1 MTKERSDD
9 KLYFGPVWDF
19 DISFDNDDRIYP
31 VLEKKDFIY
40 KYGTSAGTMNT
51 LATHI
56 LSHETTL
63 QKLKEIWNIY
73 MKDKVTKDILL
84 KFINDKVEEINE
96 SQRLN
101 FIRWDIFNTKVLLNP
116 VLRKSFE
123 EEVDYLK
130 YYIQKRYDILDEI
143 VKNASPESVSREVPK
158 RGHHNRHKKD
168 NKNINEGNVHNF
180 LLENEE

>member
-1 MTKERSDD
+1 M
-9 KLYFGPVWDF
+9 
-19 DISFDNDDRIYP
+19 
-31 VLEKKDFIY
+31 
-40 KYGTSAGTMNT
+40 
-51 LATHI
+51 
-56 LSHETTL
+56 
-63 QKLKEIWNIY
+63 
-73 MKDKVTKDILL
+73 
-84 KFINDKVEEINE
+84 
-96 SQRLN
+96 
-101 FIRWDIFNTKVLLNP
+101 NP